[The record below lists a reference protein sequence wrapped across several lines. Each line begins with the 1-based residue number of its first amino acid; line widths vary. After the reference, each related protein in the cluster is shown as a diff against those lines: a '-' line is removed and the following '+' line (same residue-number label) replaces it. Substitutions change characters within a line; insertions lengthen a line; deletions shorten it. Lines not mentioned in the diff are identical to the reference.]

1 MDIRSL
7 KAAAAQSLA
16 ESTYDPKKLALLHT
30 GAALLL
36 SLVLTLLNYLLTRS
50 IDNTAGL
57 AGIGTRSILTSAQS
71 LLSIVGNIA
80 LPFWE
85 IGFLFAALSM
95 ARKESVGPAHLLE
108 GFRRFRAV
116 LRLLLLQTL
125 LYTGVAMGCFYAATT
140 IFVFTPLSN
149 GMAEAVEGL
158 LSGTDAA
165 ALAQQSDMIAEAVMP
180 YMIPLY
186 VIFGILLLV
195 VAVPLFY
202 RFRMAQF
209 ALMDQ
214 DAAGARAAMKASSR
228 MTRKKRLFLFKLDLS
243 FWWFYGAQVLILV
256 IAFGD
261 ALLKLIGIAL
271 PVSDDAAMFLF
282 FGAQLL
288 LQLALAWYCGSY
300 VQTTYA
306 HCYDMLKQDAPPLPS
321 PANQMKNLPWV

>member
-7 KAAAAQSLA
+7 KVKSAQSLA

-36 SLVLTLLNYLLTRS
+36 SLLITVLNFLLTRS

-57 AGIGTRSILTSAQS
+57 AGIGTRSVLASAQS
-71 LLSIVGNIA
+71 VLSTVGNIA

-85 IGFLFAALSM
+85 IGFLFAALAM
-95 ARKESVGPAHLLE
+95 ARKEPVGPSHLLE

-125 LYTGVAMGCFYAATT
+125 LYTGVAAGCFYAATT
-140 IFVFTPLSN
+140 LFLFTPLSD
-149 GMAEAVEGL
+149 GMTAAVEKL
-158 LSGTDAA
+158 MAGTDAA
-165 ALAQQSDMIAEAVMP
+165 TLVQQSDVVTEAVMP

-186 VIFGILLLV
+186 VIFAVLLLV

-209 ALMDQ
+209 ALMDRETP
-214 DAAGARAAMKASSR
+214 GARAAMKASSR
-228 MTRKKRLFLFKLDLS
+228 MTRRKRLFLFKLDLS

-261 ALLKLIGIAL
+261 ALLKLIGIVL

-306 HCYDMLKQDAPPLPS
+306 HCYDLLKQDAYPAPS
-321 PANQMKNLPWV
+321 LVKEMKNLPWV